1 MAFIPS
7 PSARLR
13 RQTDAGTGDDRS
25 GRTEFLAGVARHAKR
40 DARGVLV
47 VIDLDRDDALPLCG
61 SEPPARLG
69 TIVERALRGHVRAG
83 DVVAR
88 LDASRFAV
96 LRTDV
101 DGEEATTVARAV
113 VHAVESALI
122 GKAEGLGM
130 RVTAGVAAVRGGD
143 EPAHAQL
150 ASVTTAML
158 RAKLLSDER
167 VVVAVDARA
176 ARADRAAA

>member
-13 RQTDAGTGDDRS
+13 RQADADHGD
-25 GRTEFLAGVARHAKR
+25 GRWGRAEFLSGVDRHA
-40 DARGVLV
+40 ARGESGVLV
-47 VIDLDRDDALPLCG
+47 VIDLDRDDALPGCG
-61 SEPPARLG
+61 SGVPPRLG
-69 TIVERALRGHVRAG
+69 LIVERALRGHVRAA

-96 LRTDV
+96 LRTQV
-101 DGEEATTVARAV
+101 AGEEATGVARAV

-122 GKAEGLGM
+122 GKEEGLGM
-130 RVTAGVAAVRGGD
+130 RVTAGLSAVGRRD
-143 EPAHAQL
+143 EPAHARL
-150 ASVTTAML
+150 AAVTTAML

-167 VVVAVDARA
+167 VVVAVDARPA
-176 ARADRAAA
+176 PIPG